1 MDRGPGSVP
10 FGDEHRPRGDCCD
23 AAVRD
28 RRHNRERAGMTAA
41 LHVDVAG
48 TGPAVLVTHGF
59 SATSAMWAGQVDVLA
74 ADHTVIRWDMRG
86 HGESEYPSDPAEYTL
101 NLTLQDMVTV
111 LDGAKASRAVL
122 IGHSLGGFASLE
134 FARVHPRRVA
144 GLILVDTGPGFRQ
157 TEAREAWNAYARGTA
172 DTLESKGLEGLGR
185 SDEVM
190 MARHRDATGLAL
202 SARGVLVQRDAAV
215 IDALPAISV
224 PTLVIVGS
232 EDRAFRSGAD
242 YMAAKIPGA
251 ELVVVDGAGHAPNLT
266 HPEVFNATIRSFLD
280 RSGV

>member
-1 MDRGPGSVP
+1 VSV
-10 FGDEHRPRGDCCD
+10 
-23 AAVRD
+23 
-28 RRHNRERAGMTAA
+28 T

-74 ADHTVIRWDMRG
+74 TDHTVIRWDMRG
-86 HGESEYPSDPAEYTL
+86 HGESAYPTDPGEYSLA
-101 NLTLQDMVTV
+101 LTLQDMVDV
-111 LDGAKASRAVL
+111 LDGAGASEGVL
-122 IGHSLGGFASLE
+122 IGHSLGGFASLA
-134 FARVHPRRVA
+134 FARAHPERVA
-144 GLILVDTGPGFRQ
+144 GLVLVDTGPGFRK
-157 TEAREAWNAYARGTA
+157 TDAREAWNAYAVATA
-172 DTLESKGLEGLGR
+172 EGLESKGLDALGR

-232 EDRAFRSGAD
+232 KDRAFRSGAD
-242 YMAAKIPGA
+242 YMAARIPGA
-251 ELVVVDGAGHAPNLT
+251 ELVVIEGAGHAPNLT
-266 HPEVFNATIRSFLD
+266 HPEVFNARLRSFFD
-280 RSGV
+280 RAGL